1 MKLCDNEKIFFERL
15 NRIDPNI
22 ITALQE
28 PKKEFSFRINR
39 LKITNEEIK
48 KEFFD
53 MGLKP
58 KRVDWFEDAYVLP
71 IEDREKVIKSSL
83 YTEGKIYIQNL
94 SSIFCAL
101 ELELKEDEW
110 LLDMASAPG
119 GKSLLWSSLL
129 KNRGKI
135 SAVEK
140 DRNRF
145 FMLKRNI
152 KISGAKNIKTYQKD
166 GRKVGKVCPLY
177 FDKVLLDAPCS
188 SESKFDLSVENP
200 IKYWSLRRVYRNS
213 KLQKELILSS
223 WNSLKPGG
231 VLIYAT
237 CTFSPE
243 ENEEIVDF
251 LLNNSE
257 NVKVL
262 EIDPPF
268 ENYQKGIIEWED
280 KRYSDEVK
288 KCVRVLPKGAFD
300 GFFLAKI
307 EKFGY

>member
-1 MKLCDNEKIFFERL
+1 
-15 NRIDPNI
+15 
-22 ITALQE
+22 
-28 PKKEFSFRINR
+28 
-39 LKITNEEIK
+39 
-48 KEFFD
+48 

-83 YTEGKIYIQNL
+83 YTEGKIYLQNL
-94 SSIFCAL
+94 SSMFCAL

-145 FMLKRNI
+145 FMLKRNL

-166 GRKVGKVCPLY
+166 GRSIGKICPLY

-188 SESKFDLSVENP
+188 SESKFDLGKENP
-200 IKYWSLRRVYRNS
+200 IHYWNLRRVYRNS
-213 KLQKELILSS
+213 KLQKELIISA
-223 WNSLKPGG
+223 WESLKPGG
-231 VLIYAT
+231 VLVYAT

-243 ENEEIVDF
+243 ENEEVVDF
-251 LLNNSE
+251 LLKNRSDA
-257 NVKVL
+257 KL
-262 EIDPPF
+262 IDVTLKLDNFKEGMTSFNEKEYDP
-268 ENYQKGIIEWED
+268 
-280 KRYSDEVK
+280 SLK

-307 EKFGY
+307 EKIGN